1 MPLSGFGQGA
11 AVWNIRDRN
20 GVESGGPGDCE
31 SESVM
36 RKALKISGWSCGTA
50 AALFGALLVL
60 KSGYLPFYPKV
71 WGATIT
77 VDGKPSRGSS
87 VYLNRW
93 GLLVRQV
100 SNGKEL
106 YVFAGD
112 DESGF
117 VWRCEASSFLVVP
130 GIAAL
135 TNNERVNRGCIF
147 LPFGERDVFGRVAK
161 KPKAMR
167 NQWVTGHLLEF
178 TAEDGKRVRA
188 EW

>member
-1 MPLSGFGQGA
+1 MSNP
-11 AVWNIRDRN
+11 V
-20 GVESGGPGDCE
+20 GGE
-31 SESVM
+31 SESERAM
-36 RKALKISGWSCGTA
+36 SRALKIIGWSGGTIA
-50 AALFGALLVL
+50 VLFIALLLL
-60 KSGYLPFYPKV
+60 KPGFLPFYPRA

-117 VWRCEASSFLVVP
+117 VWRCGGSSLLVVP
-130 GIAAL
+130 GVAAL
-135 TNNERVNRGCIF
+135 TSNERLNRGCIF
-147 LPFGERDVFGRVAK
+147 PAFGERDVFGRVAK

-167 NQWVTGHLLEF
+167 NQWVTGHVLEF